1 MAGFASV
8 DWLNV
13 LTSCSNSS
21 WSFGGRL
28 TGFGE
33 LYFGCEGWLEDE
45 ALTGVGIFKWE
56 LIFSILFLNN
66 ICVKSASRKRMKRA
80 IGKFFHA
87 SKTSSQL
94 LRQIKECLNH
104 SISP

>member
-8 DWLNV
+8 DSLNV
-13 LTSCSNSS
+13 LTRCSNSS

-45 ALTGVGIFKWE
+45 ALTEVGIFKWE

-66 ICVKSASRKRMKRA
+66 ICDICVKSASRKRMKRA
-80 IGKFFHA
+80 IRGSF
-87 SKTSSQL
+87 ST
-94 LRQIKECLNH
+94 RQRRHRNSCAKVKNA
-104 SISP
+104 